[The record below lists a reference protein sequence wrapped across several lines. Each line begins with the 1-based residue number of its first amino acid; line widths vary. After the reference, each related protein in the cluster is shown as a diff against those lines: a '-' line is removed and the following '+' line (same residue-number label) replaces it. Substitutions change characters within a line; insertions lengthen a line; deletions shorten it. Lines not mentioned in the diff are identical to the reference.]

1 MVAIPCGFDPRY
13 RQTYGILAGVQR
25 AGIFLFLFIFYVK
38 IEKPPQFQ
46 KKCGGRVL
54 IFLQKNCFAYLFS
67 DTANAVSKDSSLR
80 KTTENDVKKPA

>member
-1 MVAIPCGFDPRY
+1 
-13 RQTYGILAGVQR
+13 
-25 AGIFLFLFIFYVK
+25 
-38 IEKPPQFQ
+38 
-46 KKCGGRVL
+46 L